1 MSVLSGLS
9 RTTIT
14 TANLISN
21 LINAQEKK
29 IALRNQAINGAHQQ
43 RISRLNSGVDKWLAV
58 RKSVGDAASVVHA
71 TVGRAKT
78 ILGKIDSMILNVN
91 KAGQPTTGQTNT
103 DMYAA
108 SFDAVLKSIQTDAK
122 NTRMSPNMIGRSGP
136 RLTYKTSPTGSTGSV
151 QGAFIGNDYYITDSA
166 GKRWVPDRTA
176 KILRRYDNYPDGST
190 NKVGAFN
197 GGLRL
202 DSISGDAITFTIAPN
217 TASPESFSGTLS
229 RDGLRVMDSWY
240 YNGLATDAD
249 RQKAISDLKSAR
261 VAVDL
266 EIQRYQL
273 AASTA
278 SFYEDRVN
286 AEIKGIK
293 SKVADEMIARA
304 TELQDAQTKLTREF
318 QNTTSIVAQSLA
330 LKNEYSRMLA
340 PIVNDKLTQALL
352 NVVA

>member
-9 RTTIT
+9 RTTFT
-14 TANLISN
+14 TATLFSN

-29 IALRNQAINGAHQQ
+29 IALRTQVINGAHQQ
-43 RISRLNSGVDKWLAV
+43 AIGRLNRNVEKWLAIK
-58 RKSVGDAASVVHA
+58 KSVGSAASTIHA
-71 TVGRAKT
+71 TVGRAKA

-91 KAGQPTTGQTNT
+91 KAGQPTNGTTNT
-103 DMYAA
+103 AMYAA
-108 SFDAVLKSIQTDAK
+108 SFDAFIKGIQSDAG
-122 NTRMSPNMIGRSGP
+122 NTRMSPNMIGQSEP
-136 RLTYKTSPTGSTGSV
+136 KLTYKTSPSGTTGSV

-166 GKRWVPDRTA
+166 GKRWVPNRAA
-176 KILRRYDNYPDGST
+176 KNLKRYDNYPNGATS
-190 NKVGAFN
+190 KVGAFD

-217 TASPESFSGTLS
+217 TATPETFSGTLS
-229 RDGLRVMDSWY
+229 RKGLRIMDSWY

-249 RQKAISDLKSAR
+249 RQKAITDLKSAR
-261 VAVDL
+261 AAVSL
-266 EIQRYQL
+266 EVQRYQL
-273 AASTA
+273 GASTA
-278 SFYEDRVN
+278 TFYENRVN

-304 TELQDAQTKLTREF
+304 TELQDAQAKLSREF
-318 QNTTSIVAQSLA
+318 QTTQSIVAQSLA
-330 LKNEYSRMLA
+330 LKNEYARMLS

>member
-1 MSVLSGLS
+1 MSVLSNLS

-14 TANLISN
+14 TATLISN
-21 LINAQEKK
+21 LINAEKK
-29 IALRNQAINGAHQQ
+29 KVALQNQVINGAHQQ

-58 RKSVGDAASVVHA
+58 RKSVGKASSVIHA
-71 TVGRAKT
+71 TVGRAKA
-78 ILGKIDSMILNVN
+78 ILSRIDSMILNVN
-91 KAGQPTTGQTNT
+91 KAGQPTNGTTNT

-108 SFDAVLKSIQTDAK
+108 SFDAAIKSIQSDAM
-122 NTRMSPNMIGRSGP
+122 NASMLPNMIGPSGP
-136 RLTYKTSPTGSTGSV
+136 KLTYKTGPTGTMGSV

-166 GKRWVPDRTA
+166 GKRWVPDQTA
-176 KILRRYDNYPDGST
+176 KNLKRYDNYPSGAT

-202 DSISGDAITFTIAPN
+202 DSISGNAITFTISPN

-229 RDGLRVMDSWY
+229 RKGLRIMNSWY

-249 RQKAISDLKSAR
+249 RQQALSDLKSAR
-261 VAVDL
+261 VAVNL
-266 EIQRYQL
+266 EVQRYQL

-304 TELQDAQTKLTREF
+304 TELQAAQDKLTREF
-318 QNTTSIVAQSLA
+318 QNTTSIVAHSLA
-330 LKNEYSRMLA
+330 LKNEYAKMLA

>member
-9 RTTIT
+9 RATFT
-14 TANLISN
+14 TATLISN

-29 IALRNQAINGAHQQ
+29 IALRTQEINGAHQQ
-43 RISRLNSGVDKWLAV
+43 TIGRLNRNVEKWSAV
-58 RKSVGDAASVVHA
+58 KKSVGNAASVIHS
-71 TVGRAKT
+71 TVGRAKA

-91 KAGQPTTGQTNT
+91 KAGQPTNGQTNT

-108 SFDAVLKSIQTDAK
+108 SFDAFLKGIQSDA
-122 NTRMSPNMIGRSGP
+122 NNARMSPNMIGQFEP
-136 RLTYKTSPTGSTGSV
+136 KLTYKTSPLGTTGSV
-151 QGAFIGNDYYITDSA
+151 QGAFIGSDYYITDSA

-176 KILRRYDNYPDGST
+176 KNLKRYDNYPDGAT

-217 TASPESFSGTLS
+217 TATPESFSGTLS
-229 RDGLRVMDSWY
+229 RKGLRIMDSWY

-249 RQKAISDLKSAR
+249 RQQAISDLKSAR
-261 VAVDL
+261 TAVDL
-266 EIQRYQL
+266 EIQRYKL
-273 AASTA
+273 GASTA
-278 SFYEDRVN
+278 SFYEARVN
-286 AEIKGIK
+286 AEIKGIR

-304 TELQDAQTKLTREF
+304 TELQVSQEKLSREF
-318 QNTTSIVAQSLA
+318 QNTSSLVAQSLA
-330 LKNEYSRMLA
+330 LRNEYAKMLS

>member
-9 RTTIT
+9 RNTIT
-14 TANLISN
+14 TATLITN

-29 IALRNQAINGAHQQ
+29 IALRTQVINGAHQQ
-43 RISRLNSGVDKWLAV
+43 TIGRLNRGVDKWLAV
-58 RKSVGDAASVVHA
+58 KKSVGEAASVIHA
-71 TVGRAKT
+71 TVGRAKAV
-78 ILGKIDSMILNVN
+78 LGKIDAMILNVN
-91 KAGQPTTGQTNT
+91 KAGQPTNGTVNT

-108 SFDAVLKSIQTDAK
+108 SFDAVLKGIQSDAN
-122 NTRMSPNMIGRSGP
+122 NTRMQPNMIGKFEP
-136 RLTYKTSPTGSTGSV
+136 KLTYRTSPSGSMGSV

-166 GKRWVPDRTA
+166 GKRWVPDRNA
-176 KILRRYDNYPDGST
+176 KILKRYDNYPDGAT

-202 DSISGDAITFTIAPN
+202 DSISGDAIAFTIAPN
-217 TASPESFSGTLS
+217 TASPESFSGTLT
-229 RDGLRVMDSWY
+229 RKGLRVMDSWY

-249 RQKAISDLKSAR
+249 RQQAISDLKSAR
-261 VAVDL
+261 TAVSL
-266 EIQRYQL
+266 EIQRYKL

-278 SFYEDRVN
+278 TFYEDRVN

-304 TELQDAQTKLTREF
+304 KELQISQDKLSREF

-330 LKNEYSRMLA
+330 LKNEYARMLA